1 MRLLHTSDWHLGR
14 AFHGVDL
21 LAAQGRFLD
30 HLVEV
35 VRAERVDAVVV
46 AGDVY
51 DRALPP
57 VDAVRLLDDALDRL
71 HDAGAQV
78 VLSSGNHDSPQRLG
92 FGARR
97 AERAG
102 LHVRTAVRD
111 LARPALLG
119 DAHGPVAVYALPYL
133 EPATAAEA
141 LEAEAPTHEH
151 VLRSALA
158 RVRADLARHA
168 GARSVVAAHAFVTG
182 AAPSDSER
190 DIRVGGV
197 GAVPR
202 SLLAG
207 FDYVALGHLHGPQ
220 RLAETVRYSGSPLP
234 YSFSEARQRKGS
246 WLVDLGPA
254 GVATVERVPAPV
266 HRPLA
271 TLRGRLADLL
281 ADPAHAPAEAAFCQV
296 VLTDAERPAAPM
308 DRLRARFPHTV
319 HLTFEPQ
326 GAATSRGSYVERVTG
341 LDDEQ
346 VCCAF
351 LDDVRGRPA
360 SGPERALLRSALEHV
375 RREQALA

>member
-21 LAAQGRFLD
+21 LAAQARFLE

-71 HDAGAQV
+71 LDTGAAV
-78 VLSSGNHDSPQRLG
+78 VVSSGNHDSPQRLG

-102 LHVRTAVRD
+102 LHLRTAVPHLD
-111 LARPALLG
+111 RPVLLG
-119 DAHGPVAVYALPYL
+119 DDHGEVAVYALPYL
-133 EPATAAEA
+133 EPATVAEA
-141 LEAEAPTHEH
+141 LEAAPSHQQ
-151 VLRSALA
+151 VLGAALA
-158 RVRADLARHA
+158 RVRADLRGRP

-202 SLLAG
+202 ALFDG
-207 FDYVALGHLHGPQ
+207 FGYAALGHLHGPQ
-220 RLAETVRYSGSPLP
+220 RLSETVRYSGSPLP
-234 YSFSEARQRKGS
+234 YSFSEAHHRKGS
-246 WLVDLGPA
+246 WLVDLGPKA
-254 GVATVERVPAPV
+254 VRVERVPAPV

-271 TLRGRLADLL
+271 ALRGRLDDLL
-281 ADPAHAPAEAAFCQV
+281 ADPAHTAAEGSFCQV

-319 HLTFEPQ
+319 HLTFEPEG
-326 GAATSRGSYVERVTG
+326 GAGRRGRYVERVTG
-341 LDDEQ
+341 LDDEE

-351 LDDVRGRPA
+351 LYDVRGRPA
-360 SGPERALLRSALEHV
+360 SDAERTLLRSALEQV
-375 RREQALA
+375 RRDEVLA

>member
-21 LAAQGRFLD
+21 LAAQAAFLD

-71 HDAGAQV
+71 LDAGAQV
-78 VLSSGNHDSPQRLG
+78 VVSSGNHDSAQRLG

-102 LHVRTAVRD
+102 LHLRTAVAD
-111 LARPALLG
+111 LDRPALLG
-119 DAHGPVAVYALPYL
+119 DEHGEVAVYALPYL
-133 EPATAAEA
+133 EPATVAEA
-141 LEAEAPTHEH
+141 LGTAPSHQQ
-151 VLRSALA
+151 VLGAALA
-158 RVRADLARHA
+158 RVRADLRGRP

-197 GAVPR
+197 GAVPQA
-202 SLLAG
+202 LFTG
-207 FDYVALGHLHGPQ
+207 FGYTALGHLHGPQ
-220 RLAETVRYSGSPLP
+220 QLAATVRYSGSPLP
-234 YSFSEARQRKGS
+234 YSFSEAHHRKGS
-246 WLVDLGPA
+246 WLVDLGLQ
-254 GVATVERVPAPV
+254 GVAGVERVPAPV

-271 TLRGRLADLL
+271 TLRGRLDDLL
-281 ADPAHAPAEAAFCQV
+281 ADPAHAGAEAAFCQV
-296 VLTDAERPAAPM
+296 VLTDAERPAVPM
-308 DRLRARFPHTV
+308 DRLRTRFPHTV
-319 HLTFEPQ
+319 HLTFEPE
-326 GAATSRGSYVERVTG
+326 GGGGRRGSYVERVTG
-341 LDDEQ
+341 LDDEE

-360 SGPERALLRSALEHV
+360 SPAERTLLRSALEQV
-375 RREQALA
+375 RRDEVLA

>member
-21 LAAQGRFLD
+21 LAAQSQFLD

-35 VRAERVDAVVV
+35 VRSEAVEAVVV

-71 HDAGAQV
+71 LGSGAQV
-78 VLSSGNHDSPQRLG
+78 VVSSGNHDSPQRLG

-102 LHVRTAVRD
+102 LHLRTAVAD
-111 LARPALLG
+111 LHRPVLLA
-119 DAHGPVAVYALPYL
+119 DDHGEVAVYALPYL
-133 EPATAAEA
+133 EPAMAAEELGVRASHQQVLGAA
-141 LEAEAPTHEH
+141 L
-151 VLRSALA
+151 S
-158 RVRADLARHA
+158 RVRADLR
-168 GARSVVAAHAFVTG
+168 GRGRTRSVVAAHAFVTG
-182 AAPSDSER
+182 GAPSDSER

-197 GAVPR
+197 GAVPQA
-202 SLLAG
+202 LFEG
-207 FDYVALGHLHGPQ
+207 FSYTALGHLHGQQ
-220 RLAETVRYSGSPLP
+220 RLAETVRYSGSPLA
-234 YSFSEARQRKGS
+234 YSFSEQHHRKGS
-246 WLVDLGPA
+246 WLVDLGPQ
-254 GVATVERVPAPV
+254 GITRVEQVPAPV

-271 TLRGRLADLL
+271 SLRGHLDDLL
-281 ADPAHAPAEAAFCQV
+281 ADPAHAPAETAFCQV

-319 HLTFEPQ
+319 HLTFEPE
-326 GAATSRGSYVERVTG
+326 GRSSARGSYVERVAG
-341 LDDEQ
+341 LDDEE

-351 LDDVRGRPA
+351 LTDVRGRPA
-360 SGPERALLRSALEHV
+360 SPDERDLLRAALEQV
-375 RREQALA
+375 RRDEVLA

>member
-21 LAAQGRFLD
+21 LAAQERFLD
-30 HLVEV
+30 HLVDV
-35 VRAERVDAVVV
+35 VRAEQVDVVVV

-71 HDAGAQV
+71 LGAGAQV
-78 VLSSGNHDSPQRLG
+78 VVSSGNHDSPQRLG

-102 LHVRTAVRD
+102 LHLRTAVGE
-111 LARPALLG
+111 LARPVLLA
-119 DAHGPVAVYALPYL
+119 DEHGAVAVYALPYL
-133 EPATAAEA
+133 EPATVAGS
-141 LEAEAPTHEH
+141 LEAAPTHQQ
-151 VLRSALA
+151 VLGAALA
-158 RVRADLARHA
+158 RARADLRRRPA
-168 GARSVVAAHAFVTG
+168 ARSVVAAHAFVTG

-197 GAVPR
+197 GAVPQA
-202 SLLAG
+202 LFTG
-207 FDYVALGHLHGPQ
+207 FDYAALGHLHGPQ
-220 RLAETVRYSGSPLP
+220 RLAEHVRYSGSPLP
-234 YSFSEARQRKGS
+234 YSFSEAHHRKGS
-246 WLVDLGPA
+246 WLVDLGPQ
-254 GVATVERVPAPV
+254 GVAGVERVPAPV

-271 TLRGRLADLL
+271 SLRGRLDDLL
-281 ADPAHAPAEAAFCQV
+281 ADPAHAAAQAAFCQV
-296 VLTDAERPAAPM
+296 VLTDAERPAVPM

-326 GAATSRGSYVERVTG
+326 GGAGRRGSYVERVTG
-341 LDDEQ
+341 LDDEE

-351 LDDVRGRPA
+351 LDDVRCRPA
-360 SGPERALLRSALEHV
+360 SEAERSLLRSALEQV
-375 RREQALA
+375 RRDEVLA